1 MMFERSFASANN
13 RCFGRGSRRMA
24 NTCACAHANHNICL
38 LSLDIALAVSIF
50 AALRL
55 IVIRLIGLVISG
67 VIVPGAVLMRP
78 PLASAY

>member
-1 MMFERSFASANN
+1 MMFERSFACANN

-38 LSLDIALAVSIF
+38 LCLDTALAVSIF
-50 AALRL
+50 AA
-55 IVIRLIGLVISG
+55 IPPAVIRLICLIIAG
-67 VIVPGAVLMRP
+67 VIVPGAVMMRP